1 MLFVERRRTTRQ
13 SPAVSLIRSLQLDTD
28 WCKLIYMQTHPPA
41 QEHQLRLVFW
51 ETTNSCNLKCIHC
64 RASAV
69 ENRSP
74 DELDLEQSCN
84 LLAQIPSFARP
95 VIVLS
100 GGEPLVREDI
110 FAIARYGSD
119 LGLRM
124 VLATNGTT
132 VDAHIAKRLVD
143 SGIQRVS
150 ISLDGAD
157 AGTHD
162 SFRGL
167 PGAFDAA
174 LRGIDYCKSAGMP
187 VQVNTTVAK
196 HNLEQLP
203 RILDLAVSI
212 GACALHLFLL
222 VPTGCGKE
230 ISGREMIG
238 PAQYERVLGWLYD
251 SSKDSPISLKA
262 TCAPHYFRVMRQRAK
277 AEGIKIT
284 PETHGFEAM
293 TKGCLAGSAV
303 CFVSYKG
310 DVYPCGYFPVSAGNV
325 LQTPFEEIWRNS
337 ELFRSLREPSLLKGK
352 CGECEFARVCGGCR
366 ARAYAETGD
375 YLDEEPYCVYEPR

>member
-1 MLFVERRRTTRQ
+1 
-13 SPAVSLIRSLQLDTD
+13 
-28 WCKLIYMQTHPPA
+28 
-41 QEHQLRLVFW
+41 LVFW
-51 ETTNSCNLKCIHC
+51 ETTNACNLKCVHC

-69 ENRSP
+69 EDRGS
-74 DELDLEQSCN
+74 DELSLEQSRS
-84 LLAQIPSFARP
+84 LLADIATFAKP

-110 FAIARYGSD
+110 FGIARFGTE

-124 VLATNGTT
+124 VLATNGTL
-132 VDAHIAKRLVD
+132 VDAAVAAEMVA

-157 AGTHD
+157 ARTHD

-174 LRGIDYCKSAGMP
+174 LRGIEFCKSAGMP
-187 VQVNTTVAK
+187 VQINTTVAK
-196 HNLEQLP
+196 HNLRQLP
-203 RILDLAVSI
+203 AVLELATRI

-230 ISGREMIG
+230 ISGREMIS
-238 PAQYERVLGWLYD
+238 PQEYEQVLSWLYD
-251 SSKDSPISLKA
+251 ASKTASLSLKA

-277 AEGIKIT
+277 LEGIKIT
-284 PETHGFEAM
+284 PETHGLEAM

-325 LQTPFEEIWRNS
+325 LKMPLSRIWQES
-337 ELFRSLREPSLLKGK
+337 ELFESLRNPGLLKGK
-352 CGECEFARVCGGCR
+352 CGRCEYARVCAGCR

-375 YLDEEPYCVYEPR
+375 FLGEEPYCVYEPQTSPRV

>member
-1 MLFVERRRTTRQ
+1 MH
-13 SPAVSLIRSLQLDTD
+13 
-28 WCKLIYMQTHPPA
+28 THPSHA
-41 QEHQLRLVFW
+41 QNQLRLVFW
-51 ETTNSCNLKCIHC
+51 ETTTSCNLKCIHC

-69 ENRSP
+69 SDRSP
-74 DELDLEQSCN
+74 EELSLEQSRS
-84 LLAQIPSFARP
+84 LLEEIASFARP

-100 GGEPLVREDI
+100 GGEPLVRPDI
-110 FAIARYGSD
+110 FDIAKHGHD

-132 VDAHIAKRLVD
+132 VNDEIARRMID
-143 SGIQRVS
+143 SGIQRISV
-150 ISLDGAD
+150 SLDGVD
-157 AGTHD
+157 AATHD

-174 LRGIDYCKSAGMP
+174 INGIDRCKAAGMP
-187 VQVNTTVAK
+187 VQINTTVAK
-196 HNLEQLP
+196 HNLHQLP
-203 RILDLAVSI
+203 AILDLATRI

-230 ISGREMIG
+230 ISGREMIS
-238 PAQYERVLGWLYD
+238 PAEYESVLGWLYD
-251 SSKDSPISLKA
+251 ASKASSINLKA
-262 TCAPHYFRVMRQRAK
+262 TCAPHYFRVMRQKAK
-277 AEGIKIT
+277 AEGTRIT

-325 LQTPFEEIWRNS
+325 LSTPFHSIWEGS
-337 ELFRSLREPSLLKGK
+337 ELFQTLRDPSLLKGK
-352 CGECEFARVCGGCR
+352 CGICEFSRVCGGCR

-375 YLDEEPYCVYEPR
+375 YLGEEPYCVYQPRS